1 MQNSL
6 VARKE
11 GDFYSE
17 FVSYSRNENIRGI
30 ELPRKLEKK
39 RGTFIQNSSPKKK
52 GEGGVSYTIKS
63 RIIPVNRS
71 DL

>member
-30 ELPRKLEKK
+30 ELPRKIAKK
-39 RGTFIQNSSPKKK
+39 EGDFHTEFAFNSCKDIRALK
-52 GEGGVSYTIKS
+52 
-63 RIIPVNRS
+63 
-71 DL
+71 

>member
-11 GDFYSE
+11 GEFYTE
-17 FVSYSRNENIRGI
+17 FVSYSRNENIRGL
-30 ELPRKLEKK
+30 ELPGKIAKK
-39 RGTFIQNSSPKKK
+39 EGDFHTEFESKKK

-71 DL
+71 DV

>member
-17 FVSYSRNENIRGI
+17 FVSYSRNENIRGL
-30 ELPRKLEKK
+30 ELPGKIAKK
-39 RGTFIQNSSPKKK
+39 EGDFHTEFESKKK
-52 GEGGVSYTIKS
+52 KERGEFHTQLNHG
-63 RIIPVNRS
+63 
-71 DL
+71 LFL